1 LVRGEVTDGWA
12 SLPYRAKTNH
22 PVPAPDLLYS
32 QAMTTPRGFLS
43 REIES
48 FACAFRGIASLL
60 KSEVHARIHLVAT
73 VVVLALG
80 WWLEISAGVWIAVV
94 LAIGLVWVAEALNT
108 AIEYVADLAHP
119 DEHPEVKK
127 LKDLA
132 AAAVLFASVAALV
145 VGLLI
150 FLPYAC
156 NPAKV

>member
-1 LVRGEVTDGWA
+1 M
-12 SLPYRAKTNH
+12 TNR
-22 PVPAPDLLYS
+22 
-32 QAMTTPRGFLS
+32 RGFLS
-43 REIES
+43 REAES

-60 KSEVHARIHLVAT
+60 KSEVHARIHLAAT

-80 WWLEISAGVWIAVV
+80 WWFDITSSEWIAVV

-132 AAAVLFASVAALV
+132 AAAVLFASIIALI
-145 VGLLI
+145 VGMLI
-150 FLPYAC
+150 FWPRLSATC
-156 NPAKV
+156 AA